1 MVYANPGTPG
11 AIVTFDARYDNYIGG
26 KWIPPVKGQ
35 YFENISPVTGEVF
48 CEVARSTAEDIE
60 LALDAAHAA
69 KTAWGKTSATE
80 RSNILLKIA
89 DAVEANLEQL
99 AVAELHGAVVA
110 VGHGFALP
118 AQGAQLRLQLVGRG
132 IGGHL
137 GAVHFLRRSSGG
149 RAQNGSGE

>member
-26 KWIPPVKGQ
+26 KWVPPVKGQ

-48 CEVARSTAEDIE
+48 CEVARSTAEDIA

-89 DAVEANLEQL
+89 DVVEANLEQL
-99 AVAELHGAVVA
+99 AVAET
-110 VGHGFALP
+110 
-118 AQGAQLRLQLVGRG
+118 
-132 IGGHL
+132 
-137 GAVHFLRRSSGG
+137 
-149 RAQNGSGE
+149 